1 MASERQGYADALAPQ
16 GALRHPGDP
25 PGLLDTHRR
34 LIAQIAREALPLV
47 AVRARHKSDAVDSL
61 NDAEVVAQVRGGAER
76 RTYRGE
82 RLATG
87 RRVYVVGADGAE
99 PLAPRH
105 RRPLWSFSWG
115 CHGAG
120 AQELAWAIIRDATG
134 DRQLADDWCLD
145 LSIEIVSRLPRD
157 EFQLEATAIVAWL
170 EASTVGPAL
179 GVRSRPCGAPARF

>member
-1 MASERQGYADALAPQ
+1 
-16 GALRHPGDP
+16 
-25 PGLLDTHRR
+25 
-34 LIAQIAREALPLV
+34 
-47 AVRARHKSDAVDSL
+47 VDSL
-61 NDAEVVAQVRGGAER
+61 NDAEVVAQVRGAAEPR
-76 RTYRGE
+76 IYRGE

-87 RRVYVVGADGAE
+87 RRVCVVRAEGAE

-134 DRQLADDWCLD
+134 DRQLADDWYLD
-145 LSIEIVSRLPRD
+145 LSIEIISRLPRD

-170 EASTVGPAL
+170 GASTVGPAF
-179 GVRSRPCGAPARF
+179 GIQSRPSAAAARS